1 MPSTRE
7 AAVHEEH
14 EPERET
20 PGDYE
25 YDEAHD
31 SMDAAHTAYV
41 EAKPPEPAEAHIT
54 TGPVDQD
61 GDYGYDLAH
70 DVPR

>member
-1 MPSTRE
+1 
-7 AAVHEEH
+7 VQEEQG
-14 EPERET
+14 PEREA

-31 SMDAAHTAYV
+31 SMDTAHTAYV
-41 EAKPPEPAEAHIT
+41 EAKPLEPAEVHIT
-54 TGPVDQD
+54 TGPIDQD

>member
-1 MPSTRE
+1 
-7 AAVHEEH
+7 VQEEQ
-14 EPERET
+14 EPEREA

-31 SMDAAHTAYV
+31 SMDASHTAYV
-41 EAKPPEPAEAHIT
+41 EAKPPEPAEAHIDT
-54 TGPVDQD
+54 AGTDQN